1 MTLSDINMVTNLP
14 KFLCIGVQ
22 KAATSWLWVQLRSHP
37 DVWMPP
43 VKELHFFDHL
53 FVPENRK
60 WTGWH
65 IKTHVGKA
73 IKWHRENGKDKGLYF
88 DYLQGLLAEDMFTE
102 TWYRR
107 AYSLPAARSKT
118 TGDIT
123 PEYCMID
130 RSGVEYVRS
139 LLGDIKI
146 IIMVRDPVDRSLSQ
160 IRMNAKNQK
169 VDLGSASLEQWMA
182 LAKDP
187 VIYTRARYSEFI
199 PLWQDLLGKR
209 EILILQ
215 YNDVGRN
222 PTALLKNVEAF
233 LGLASGHYADATKK
247 VYETSNKQ
255 TQVPALVMEHLVEQ
269 LSSQTRYFEALK
281 CL

>member
-1 MTLSDINMVTNLP
+1 
-14 KFLCIGVQ
+14 
-22 KAATSWLWVQLRSHP
+22 
-37 DVWMPP
+37 MPP

-73 IKWHRENGKDKGLYF
+73 IKWHRENGKDSGAYF

-102 TWYRR
+102 EWYRR
-107 AYSLPAARSKT
+107 AYSLPAAKNKV

-123 PEYCMID
+123 PEYCMIE
-130 RSGVEYVRS
+130 RKGVEYVRN

-146 IIMVRDPVDRSLSQ
+146 IIMVRDPVDRALSQ

-199 PLWQDLLGKR
+199 PVWHDLFGKG

-222 PTALLKNVEAF
+222 PTALLKHVEAF

>member
-1 MTLSDINMVTNLP
+1 MNNLP
-14 KFLCIGVQ
+14 RFLCIGVQ

-73 IKWHRENGKDKGLYF
+73 IKWHRENGKDSGPYF

-107 AYSLPAARSKT
+107 AYSLPTTRSKV

-130 RSGVEYVRS
+130 KSGVEYVRS

-146 IIMVRDPVDRSLSQ
+146 IIMVRDPVDRALSQ

-169 VDLGSASLEQWMA
+169 IDLASGSLEQWMA
-182 LAKDP
+182 LATDP

-199 PLWQDLLGKR
+199 PLWQDLLGRANLLIVRYDGVINEPLAVLKR
-209 EILILQ
+209 TG
-215 YNDVGRN
+215 D
-222 PTALLKNVEAF
+222 F
-233 LGLASGHYADATKK
+233 LGIRNHPYPDATRRIHEG
-247 VYETSNKQ
+247 VNRQ
-255 TQVPALVMEHLVEQ
+255 IPAPDEVIEHLQAETAAEAEFLRRM
-269 LSSQTRYFEALK
+269 LS
-281 CL
+281 

>member
-1 MTLSDINMVTNLP
+1 MLTNLP

-73 IKWHRENGKDKGLYF
+73 IKWHHENGKDSGPYF
-88 DYLQGLLAEDMFTE
+88 DYLQGLLSEDMFTE
-102 TWYRR
+102 EWYRR
-107 AYSLPAARSKT
+107 AYSLAAAKGKI

-123 PEYCMID
+123 PEYCMIPEEGI
-130 RSGVEYVRS
+130 RYVRS
-139 LLGDIKI
+139 LLGKAKI
-146 IIMVRDPVDRSLSQ
+146 IVMVRNPMDRALSQ
-160 IRMNAKNQK
+160 IRMNAKNRGL
-169 VDLGSASLEQWMA
+169 DLATASLEQWLD
-182 LAKDP
+182 LAKDT
-187 VIYTRARYSEFI
+187 VIYSRARYSEFL
-199 PLWQDLLGKR
+199 PLWRSVFDEGNL
-209 EILILQ
+209 LILQ
-215 YNDVGRN
+215 YSEVRN
-222 PTALLKNVEAF
+222 NPLGLLRSVEIF
-233 LGLASGHYADATKK
+233 LGLAGGHYADATKK

-255 TQVPALVMEHLVEQ
+255 TQVPRQVVDQ
-269 LSSQTRYFEALK
+269 LTKQLASETHYFEALK
-281 CL
+281 SL

>member
-1 MTLSDINMVTNLP
+1 MTSNLP

-65 IKTHVGKA
+65 IKTHVGKT
-73 IKWHRENGKDKGLYF
+73 IKWHRENGKDSGPYF

-102 TWYRR
+102 EWYRR
-107 AYSLPAARSKT
+107 AYSLPAAKNKV

-123 PEYCMID
+123 PEYCMIE
-130 RSGVEYVRS
+130 RRGVEYVRN

-146 IIMVRDPVDRSLSQ
+146 IIMVRDPIDRALSQ

-169 VDLGSASLEQWMA
+169 IDLASASLDQWMA
-182 LAKDP
+182 LATDP
-187 VIYTRARYSEFI
+187 VIYTRARYSEFL
-199 PLWQDLLGKR
+199 PLWR
-209 EILILQ
+209 ETFGGANILILR
-215 YNDVGRN
+215 YNDVSQQ
-222 PTALLKNVEAF
+222 PMKVLTQTECF
-233 LGLASGHYADATKK
+233 LGIGSGKYAEVEKPIHASINKQAVLPEQVFAHLTERLASEKG
-247 VYETSNKQ
+247 
-255 TQVPALVMEHLVEQ
+255 
-269 LSSQTRYFEALK
+269 YFNQIQFS
-281 CL
+281 

>member
-1 MTLSDINMVTNLP
+1 MMTNLP

-22 KAATSWLWVQLRSHP
+22 KAATSWLWVQLRSRP

-65 IKTHVGKA
+65 IKTHIGKT
-73 IKWHRENGKDKGLYF
+73 IKWHRENGKDSGPYF

-102 TWYRR
+102 EWYRR
-107 AYSLPAARSKT
+107 AYSLPAARNKL
-118 TGDIT
+118 TGDVT
-123 PEYCMID
+123 PEYCMI
-130 RSGVEYVRS
+130 SKKGVEYVRS

-146 IIMVRDPVDRSLSQ
+146 IIMVRDPVDRALSQ

-169 VDLGSASLEQWMA
+169 VDLASASLEQWMA

-199 PLWQDLLGKR
+199 PLWQDLFGR
-209 EILILQ
+209 QRFLILP
-215 YNDVGRN
+215 YTDVGKN
-222 PTALLKNVEAF
+222 PTAVLERVEAF
-233 LGLASGHYADATKK
+233 LDLASGRYADATTK

-255 TQVPALVMEHLVEQ
+255 AQVPERVVEHLEEQ
-269 LSSQTRYFEALK
+269 LSSENYYFETLK
-281 CL
+281 FL